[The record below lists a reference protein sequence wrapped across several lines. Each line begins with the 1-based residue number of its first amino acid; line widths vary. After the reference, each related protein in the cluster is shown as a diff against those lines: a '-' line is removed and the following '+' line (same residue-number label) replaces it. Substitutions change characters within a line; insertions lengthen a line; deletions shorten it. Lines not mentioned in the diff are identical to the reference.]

1 MSRNFD
7 LLMEIQNELRAPG
20 LRKAFATDPKPVAEV
35 AANSGNDDQVHQLV
49 QQVFLDAG
57 KTAPRQ
63 VVFCPVEAGK
73 EGSDVCAA
81 VGRSLAASKAGR
93 VCIVSANLR
102 SARLSQLL
110 KIGPGNLDAAK
121 SLTGGE
127 ECLQVAPNLWFARAD
142 YLANEAGNLKSRT
155 TLEMDLA
162 TLRGAFD
169 YILIDAPAVSVSQET
184 LMLGRVAD
192 AIVLVVEANKT
203 RRQAARQAMLALDA
217 EGIHVLGTVLT
228 AAARPN
234 GS

>member
-20 LRKAFATDPKPVAEV
+20 LRKAFATDPKPVADV
-35 AANSGNDDQVHQLV
+35 AWNSGNDDQIQQLV
-49 QQVFLDAG
+49 RHVFLDAG

-81 VGRSLAASKAGR
+81 VGRALAASKAGR

-102 SARLSQLL
+102 SARLSQIL
-110 KIGPGNLDAAK
+110 KIGPGSLDAAK
-121 SLTGGE
+121 SIIGVE
-127 ECLQVAPNLWFARAD
+127 ECLQVASNLWFARAD

-162 TLRGAFD
+162 RLRGAFD
-169 YILIDAPAVSVSQET
+169 YILIDAPAFTVSQEA
-184 LMLGRVAD
+184 LILGRVAD
-192 AIVLVVEANKT
+192 ATVLVVEANKT
-203 RRQAARQAMLALDA
+203 RRQAARQTMLALEA

-228 AAARPN
+228 AAGRQN

>member
-20 LRKAFATDPKPVAEV
+20 LRKAFATAPKPVADVPE
-35 AANSGNDDQVHQLV
+35 NSGNQDQIQQLV
-49 QQVFLDAG
+49 ENVFLNAG

-63 VVFCPVEAGK
+63 VVFCPVEFGK

-81 VGRSLAASKAGR
+81 VGLGLAATKSGR

-102 SARLSQLL
+102 SARLSQLF
-110 KIGPGNLDAAK
+110 KVGSGNLDTVK
-121 SLTGGE
+121 SLVGGE
-127 ECLQVAPNLWFARAD
+127 ECLQVAPNLWLARAD
-142 YLANEAGNLKSRT
+142 YLANDGGTLKSRT
-155 TLEMDLA
+155 TLEIDLA

-169 YILIDAPAVSVSQET
+169 YILIDAPAFSVSQET
-184 LMLGRVAD
+184 LILGRVAD
-192 AIVLVVEANKT
+192 ATVLVVEANKT

-217 EGIHVLGTVLT
+217 EGIRVLGTVLT
-228 AAARPN
+228 AASKSN